1 MHFSEPLLKCTCS
14 NGLDLVVEHQP
25 QRKSSEQVTA
35 DVSFSFDF
43 STNSN
48 YPPMMEQTN
57 IPKEEGNSK
66 DEETEL
72 QNLAKVT
79 RYYHL

>member
-48 YPPMMEQTN
+48 YLPMKEQTN

-79 RYYHL
+79 R